1 MVLVLVL
8 LSGVLFALGL
18 GVSGMTQPEKV
29 SSFLNIA
36 GNWDPSLVLVM
47 LGASTTYFVAH
58 TTIFGHS
65 MPILFSRFLRLSRED
80 LGLSLV
86 GGSALFGVGWGMIGF
101 CPGPALV
108 ALVTGYPPV
117 IIFFLSMAVGMFGY
131 NALFNRPSTNSRK
144 RKDETLASYIITD

>member
-1 MVLVLVL
+1 MALALVF

-18 GVSGMTQPEKV
+18 GVSGMTQPEKI

-36 GNWDPSLVLVM
+36 GNWDPSLILVM
-47 LGASTTYFVAH
+47 LGASGTYFLGH
-58 TTIFGHS
+58 TVMFRRS
-65 MPILFSRFLRLSRED
+65 VPVLFSHLVRASRDDLS
-80 LGLSLV
+80 LSLV

-117 IIFFLSMAVGMFGY
+117 IVFVVSMAVGMFGY
-131 NALFNRPSTNSRK
+131 NALFQRSRINP
-144 RKDETLASYIITD
+144 RKDETVASHIITA

>member
-1 MVLVLVL
+1 MALTLVF
-8 LSGVLFALGL
+8 LSGVLFSLGL

-36 GNWDPSLVLVM
+36 GNWDPSLILVM
-47 LGASTTYFVAH
+47 LGASGTYFLGH
-58 TTIFGHS
+58 TVMFRRS
-65 MPILFSRFLRLSRED
+65 VPVLFSHLVRASRDDLS
-80 LGLSLV
+80 LSLV

-117 IIFFLSMAVGMFGY
+117 IVFVVSMAVGMFGY
-131 NALFNRPSTNSRK
+131 NAVFQRSRINP
-144 RKDETLASYIITD
+144 RKDETMASHIITA

>member
-1 MVLVLVL
+1 MALALVF
-8 LSGVLFALGL
+8 LSGVLFSLGL

-36 GNWDPSLVLVM
+36 GNWDPSLILVM
-47 LGASTTYFVAH
+47 LGASGTYFLGH
-58 TTIFGHS
+58 TVMFRRS
-65 MPILFSRFLRLSRED
+65 VPVLFSHLARARRDDLS
-80 LGLSLV
+80 LSLV

-117 IIFFLSMAVGMFGY
+117 IVFVVSMAVGMFGY
-131 NALFNRPSTNSRK
+131 NALFQRSRINP
-144 RKDETLASYIITD
+144 RKDETVASHIITA

>member
-1 MVLVLVL
+1 MALALVFF
-8 LSGVLFALGL
+8 SGTLFALGL
-18 GVSGMTQPEKV
+18 GISGMTQPEKV

-65 MPILFSRFLRLSRED
+65 MPVLFSRLLRLNRED
-80 LGLSLV
+80 LSISLV

-108 ALVTGYPPV
+108 ALVTGHPSV
-117 IIFFLSMAVGMFGY
+117 IVFSLSMAVGMFGY
-131 NALFNRPSTNSRK
+131 NALFNRLSTNSRK
-144 RKDETLASYIITD
+144 RKDETLANYIITD

>member
-1 MVLVLVL
+1 ML
-8 LSGVLFALGL
+8 LALMFFSVALFALGL

-65 MPILFSRFLRLSRED
+65 MPVLFSRLLRLSRED

-131 NALFNRPSTNSRK
+131 NVLIDRPTTNSRK
-144 RKDETLASYIITD
+144 REDETLASHIITD